1 MGSSRSG
8 WLVGKGSGVITSKP
22 AAHSLLSF
30 RAEYRA
36 SWSTTPTNQT
46 KYCNTLL
53 PNPFKFIL
61 KAINYLS
68 CNTIH
73 VVLCY
78 SREDQQPWRIG
89 CKTLNKKSS
98 LFWFNS
104 SKPIESSHRIHHWV
118 TFSTRLIKPVLN
130 YKMFATKHRVYAE
143 RLQFPQTTDKKT
155 YIQTG
160 HSFLTLCTDQ

>member
-61 KAINYLS
+61 KTINYLS
-68 CNTIH
+68 CNTVH

-89 CKTLNKKSS
+89 CKTLNKTSS
-98 LFWFNS
+98 LNKRYFDSIHLSPLKALTEFTTESFFNY
-104 SKPIESSHRIHHWV
+104 
-118 TFSTRLIKPVLN
+118 IKTCV
-130 YKMFATKHRVYAE
+130 K
-143 RLQFPQTTDKKT
+143 LQNVC
-155 YIQTG
+155 
-160 HSFLTLCTDQ
+160 H